1 MGVPT
6 VTVRDATERPE
17 TLECGSNVLSGL
29 DPDAIRGCVELSL
42 DSPASWEAPAE
53 YLVGDVSGTVA
64 NIVLGH
70 APLPARATPETPAQS
85 TEDATV
91 VP

>member
-17 TLECGSNVLSGL
+17 TVECGSNVLSGL
-29 DPDAIRGCVELSL
+29 DPDAIRSCVELSL

-53 YLVGDVSGTVA
+53 YLVGDVSTTVA

-70 APLPARATPETPAQS
+70 GPLPARARPETPAQT